1 MTTFDT
7 DVVVIGAGPVGLTL
21 ANLIGVRGHRA
32 TVLEAR
38 HQLIDY
44 PRGVGLD
51 DESIRTLHTAG
62 LWERIQPFTVPHH
75 VVRLVNGSGQ
85 VLATNNPKTQEFGYP
100 RKHGFVQPLVD
111 KELASGLDRFPGT
124 ELRLSHKVVGLEDR
138 GDHVEVTAEQI
149 DTDGEVTGT
158 VTVTARYAVGCEG
171 GSSFTRKWM
180 GVEFEGKSPSTR
192 WVVVDVAN
200 DPIGT
205 PSVYL
210 GADPRRPYVSIGLP
224 QGIRRWEF
232 MLHDDEPTEL
242 CDDPAF
248 MHSLLKRHVPD
259 PSALK
264 VINQRTFTHH
274 GRVASDFRK
283 GRVFVAGDAAHLM
296 PVWLGQGWNS
306 GIRDATNLA
315 WKLSAVL
322 AGDASDALLDT
333 YTDERRKHA
342 SDMIDVNMAAGTVM
356 KMGRFG
362 GTVRDV
368 AASVLNLV
376 PKWKSYFTELRF
388 KPMPRYAAGVV
399 VDQATLTPGTA
410 RPGFRHGGRLAPF
423 IDSPGE
429 LSPVGLQFI
438 QPRVNTAGATNV
450 LLDDVTGDWWTLAT
464 WGTDPTA
471 YLTDADLAL
480 VRRHRIKL
488 VSFMPETQRSWAEQ
502 QYAGSAAPVT
512 VVGDSTGALKDWFDV
527 RACGLV
533 VLRPDHFVAAA
544 SLTRQASQALAA
556 LRDAASLSR
565 QPAEESVNAPVEE
578 LATEGAL
585 S

>member
-333 YTDERRKHA
+333 YTDERREHA

>member
-21 ANLIGVRGHRA
+21 ANLLSVRGHRA

-38 HQLIDY
+38 HELIDY

-62 LWERIQPFTVPHH
+62 LWERVRPFTVPHH
-75 VVRLVNGSGQ
+75 VVRLVNGTGQ
-85 VLATNNPKTQEFGYP
+85 VLATNNPRTQEFGYP

-111 KELASGLDRFPGT
+111 KELAAGLDRFPDT
-124 ELRLSHKVVGLEDR
+124 ELRFDHKVVGLEDH
-138 GDHVEVTAEQI
+138 GDHVIVTAERRDAEGELV
-149 DTDGEVTGT
+149 DTG
-158 VTVTARYAVGCEG
+158 TVTARYAVGCEG
-171 GSSFTRKWM
+171 GNSFTRKWM
-180 GVEFEGKSPSTR
+180 GVDFEGKSPSTR
-192 WVVVDVAN
+192 WVVVDVAD

-248 MHSLLKRHVPD
+248 MRSLLRRHVPD
-259 PSALK
+259 PAALK

-333 YTDERRKHA
+333 YTEERRKHA
-342 SDMIDVNMAAGTVM
+342 SDMIDVNMAAGTIM

-362 GTVRDV
+362 GAVRDI
-368 AASVLNLV
+368 AASALNLV

-388 KPMPRYAAGVV
+388 KPMPRYASGVV
-399 VDQATLTPGTA
+399 VDQATLTPGRA
-410 RPGFRHGGRLAPF
+410 HPGFKESKRGGGVLAPF
-423 IDSPGE
+423 VDSAGE

-438 QPRVNTAGATNV
+438 QPRVNTADATNV
-450 LLDDVTGDWWTLAT
+450 LLDDVTGDWWTLAA

-471 YLTDADLAL
+471 YLNEADLKL
-480 VRRHRIKL
+480 VRRHRVKL
-488 VSFMPETQRSWAEQ
+488 VSFMPETQRIWAERE
-502 QYAGSAAPVT
+502 YVNAPAPVT

-533 VLRPDHFVAAA
+533 VLRPDHFVAVACLTLQAPRALTALRKAA
-544 SLTRQASQALAA
+544 SLTTEPAAEQAP
-556 LRDAASLSR
+556 
-565 QPAEESVNAPVEE
+565 QPLEGTSV
-578 LATEGAL
+578 
-585 S
+585 